1 MRLHDTAVVT
11 ESSLEAE
18 LGLVRA
24 VTLRP
29 VAGPFGPGS
38 MMWQINRESILFAA
52 AARALL
58 LQLAHPW
65 VAAAIADHSQ
75 AVQQPL
81 RRFHRTFAV
90 VFAQVFGTL
99 DQAVAAA
106 RALHR
111 RHLRVTG
118 TLKSAIG
125 AFEAGTP
132 YCANNVAALRW
143 VHATLIDSAVV
154 AHDLLLA
161 PLTDDMRERYFADSR
176 LFAAL
181 FGIPQSSLPPNYRE
195 FAAYVGQMLESPVLT
210 VSPAAR
216 QIGRQLLADNDVSLG
231 VPAGYRGLTM
241 MLLPERLR
249 DEFGLRYRPAER
261 GDAERAIAWGRAV
274 YPLLPA
280 RLRYVAPY
288 HEALERL
295 AGRPAPTPT
304 TRLLNR
310 FWIGGGS
317 LGQ

>member
-1 MRLHDTAVVT
+1 
-11 ESSLEAE
+11 
-18 LGLVRA
+18 
-24 VTLRP
+24 
-29 VAGPFGPGS
+29 
-38 MMWQINRESILFAA
+38 MMWRVNRESILFAA

-75 AVQQPL
+75 AVQQPI

-90 VFAQVFGTL
+90 VFAQIFGTL
-99 DQAVAAA
+99 DQALAAA
-106 RALHR
+106 RGLHR
-111 RHLRVTG
+111 RHSQVTG

-125 AFEAGTP
+125 AFEAGSA

-161 PLTDDMRERYFADSR
+161 PLTEDMRERYFADSR

-181 FGIPQSSLPPNYRE
+181 FGIPQNALPANYRE
-195 FAAYVGQMLESPVLT
+195 FAGYVDQMLESPVLT
-210 VSPAAR
+210 VSPVAR
-216 QIGRQLLADNDVSLG
+216 QIGRQLLAGNDVSSG
-231 VPAGYRGLTM
+231 MPAGYRGLTM

-249 DEFGLRYRPAER
+249 DEFGLHYWPAER
-261 GDAERAIAWGRAV
+261 RAIAWGRAV

-288 HEALERL
+288 HEAMERL
-295 AGRPAPTPT
+295 AGRPAPTLT
-304 TRLLNR
+304 TQLLNR